1 MVAEAGLNYDDLK
14 NIYSSEENKA
24 SESRKD
30 LFKTRLNDAT
40 DKDLDDLVKLLDK
53 HFIKD
58 ENWYIFL
65 PFTIFKN
72 DIGYDYPNI
81 SAFIDLNECSLFIVH
96 VL

>member
-14 NIYSSEENKA
+14 NIYSSEESNA

-58 ENWYIFL
+58 ENWYIFYRL
-65 PFTIFKN
+65 QFLKMMLDMI
-72 DIGYDYPNI
+72 IQI
-81 SAFIDLNECSLFIVH
+81 
-96 VL
+96 